1 MNTLTQKFKRKTRR
15 LFDRLRSAG
24 QGFSAYASSPPPP
37 YWSKEEYHG
46 NPVDKNKLRM
56 LHNKHAGERCFIV
69 GNGPSLNE
77 MDLLKMQNDVS
88 IAVNGIFYKTD
99 ETGYCPTYYVVEDR
113 CVMADNRARI
123 NSYEAGLKLFPSYY
137 YDQVTQRKNT
147 AFFQMNRGF
156 YEKTS
161 PNFEIPRF
169 STDFSERA
177 YCGQSVTYINLQ
189 LAYYLGFS
197 EVYLIGI
204 DFSYEIPESAIING
218 HVIESTEDDPNHFH
232 PDYFGKGKKWNDP
245 KLHNVLKNLELAK
258 MVFEWSGRRVFNAT
272 KGGKLEVFERRDY
285 DALF

>member
-1 MNTLTQKFKRKTRR
+1 MRDFIKKVKRNVARR
-15 LFDRLRSAG
+15 TTKHRAVG
-24 QGFSAYASSPPPP
+24 HGFSGYAAAPPPA
-37 YWSKEEYHG
+37 YWGKEEDHAK
-46 NPVDKNKLRM
+46 PVDKEALRA

-77 MDLLKMQNDVS
+77 MDLLKMKKDPS

-99 ETGYCPTYYVVEDR
+99 ETGYRPTYYVVEDR
-113 CVMADNRARI
+113 CVMADNRERI
-123 NSYEAGLKLFPSYY
+123 NSYQADFKLFPSIYH
-137 YDQVTQRKNT
+137 DQITQRENT

-204 DFSYEIPESAIING
+204 DFSYEIPESAIIKG
-218 HVIESTEDDPNHFH
+218 HVIESTADDPNHFH

-258 MVFEWSGRRVFNAT
+258 MVFEWSGRKVFNAT